1 MDSFIFG
8 AGILLGLVL
17 TLPFNIAVLEIKR
30 LLAYLA
36 RRGAEPEPPRV
47 PETVGGRARLN
58 AEFMDTV
65 RELVREGVFVPG
77 GNRAK
82 PGDLGYVYRVE
93 ACPVGGEYRKD
104 LTVREDGV
112 ISEESYYSLCLP
124 DAPTLLYTQYLEK
137 YPDGPVL
144 MDVFQSRLEDVK
156 ALGEHREH
164 EREVAR
170 EMWEARER
178 RRKGAT
184 G

>member
-1 MDSFIFG
+1 MESFDSFIFS
-8 AGILLGLVL
+8 AGILLGLFL
-17 TLPFNIAVLEIKR
+17 TLPFNIAVHEIKR
-30 LLAYLA
+30 GIVYLA

-58 AEFMDTV
+58 ADFMDTV

-77 GNRAK
+77 GNAKRAK

-93 ACPVGGEYRKD
+93 AHGKD

-112 ISEESYYSLCLP
+112 ICEAGYYSLSLP

-178 RRKGAT
+178 RRKGAVI
-184 G
+184 